1 VPSVSWAKSSPAGY
15 SPLWLHISDTGR
27 IAKLYYEDQFSP
39 NLKAQLDTAFDG
51 HGREVVT
58 FLAAV
63 HDIGK
68 CSVGFQLKDRALA
81 ARVFDVSKYSGI
93 DPKGYRHELAGEVL
107 LQQYLESK
115 GFSRKEAESWAAVVG
130 AHHGTPPTTTKLRD
144 YSKGRKAKTLLYGA
158 RSELV
163 QEQQYLL
170 QYAEEVVQF
179 NPATLKVTHR
189 LLPGTLT
196 ADVLAAVVVCDW
208 VASTEQYAPLL
219 GKCEGQKTAL
229 TPTPEETALF
239 TDPKALDSRAKTAY
253 QRANL
258 PERPD
263 FSHSPEEY
271 SKDLEGAFRRRCGYS
286 PRPAQRE
293 VILKALETPK
303 DNTPVFLYTA
313 PMGSGKT
320 EGALAAAEV
329 LAGRFGRSGVVWALP
344 TKATTNA
351 MYARVRDFY
360 TSALG
365 ERAQVTGQEP
375 EPQGKERGPQDPTHL
390 AQAESLKAAPRV
402 FLGHEDNWLNTEYTE
417 NLTRSAYTKP
427 RLKTLHHFDV
437 CTIDQLLRATVV
449 GKHVELAMRAFKEK
463 VVVVDEVAALD
474 EVSLSLLGALA
485 SWGCPVAL
493 LTAACPPPLYARL
506 RGVFPALETVPSGP
520 SARPCP
526 PVLVRPRPGVE
537 TSSVRPCAPASV
549 GGVVAVL
556 RGTVGRAQA
565 TYKTLRE
572 RNPEGKTVLLHSRF
586 TAEDRAEKE
595 KYLLAALGKNPSDPE
610 QPNPNRPEQLTVVAT
625 QVLEQSLDIDF
636 DCMVT
641 DVAPVEALLQRVGR
655 LHRHRGNDPM
665 RPRVFRTPR
674 AVVEGYSFKEDSGE
688 VDFGDLEWVYGK
700 ADLLDTLDSLEERSR
715 RGSQTPAS
723 EFECASQDPASE
735 PGCASQD
742 PASEFECA
750 SQDPASEFECASQ
763 DPASEPG
770 FTLTLPKD
778 IAALLQETY
787 TPDKGTLAR
796 RSRLPGYSEAH
807 EENQCHDAEL
817 SERAAMCML
826 KPLAETDTL
835 VNWFTEDTEAKVRD
849 IVDTVQVLVLTKEEI
864 HSLEQRLDT
873 PLSYKEVKYYRG
885 KLLRLPVK
893 FNHAF
898 AGIHGA
904 AKTAER
910 MRELHSSVNR
920 LFESSGVLRGYP
932 VICCSESVGA
942 FDVTYDA
949 EVGLVATRKGECCV
963 E

>member
-1 VPSVSWAKSSPAGY
+1 MPSVSWAKSSPTGY

-27 IAKLYYEDQFSP
+27 IAKLYYEDQFSGS
-39 NLKAQLDTAFDG
+39 LKHSLDAAFDG
-51 HGREVVT
+51 HGREVVA

-68 CSVGFQLKDRALA
+68 CSVGFQLKDRTLA
-81 ARVFDVSKYSGI
+81 ARVFDVSKYSDF
-93 DPKGYRHELAGEVL
+93 DPKGYRHELAGEIL

-130 AHHGTPPTTTKLRD
+130 AHHGTPPTTAKLRE

-158 RSELV
+158 QGELV

-170 QYAEEVVQF
+170 QYAEEVAQF
-179 NPATLKVTHR
+179 DPGTLKATNR
-189 LLPGTLT
+189 MLPGTL
-196 ADVLAAVVVCDW
+196 AAGVLAAVVVCDW
-208 VASTEQYAPLL
+208 VASTEEYAPLL
-219 GKCEGQKTAL
+219 GKCEGLEAT
-229 TPTPEETALF
+229 TGVTPEETTLF
-239 TDPKALDSRAKTAY
+239 TDPKSLDSRAKTAY

-258 PERPD
+258 PKCPD
-263 FSHSPEEY
+263 FSHSAEEF
-271 SKDLEGAFRRRCGYS
+271 SKDLDGAFRRRCGYS
-286 PRPAQRE
+286 PRPSQKE
-293 VILKALETPK
+293 VVLKALEASQDEP
-303 DNTPVFLYTA
+303 PVLLYTA

-360 TSALG
+360 TNALRESA
-365 ERAQVTGQEP
+365 RVTGQAP
-375 EPQGKERGPQDPTHL
+375 EPQGKERGPQDPPHL

-402 FLGHEDNWLNTEYTE
+402 FLGHEDSWLNTEYTE

-449 GKHVELAMRAFKEK
+449 GKHVELAMHAFKEK
-463 VVVVDEVAALD
+463 VIVVDEVAALD

-506 RGVFPALETVPSGP
+506 CRAFPAVETVPSGP
-520 SARPCP
+520 SARPCLP
-526 PVLVRPRPGVE
+526 ALVRLRPGVE
-537 TSSVRPCAPASV
+537 TASVRPCAPASA

-556 RGTVGRAQA
+556 RGTVGRAQN

-636 DCMVT
+636 DFMVT
-641 DVAPVEALLQRVGR
+641 DVAPVEALLQRIGR
-655 LHRHRGNDPM
+655 LHRHRGNDLT

-674 AVVEGYSFKEDSGE
+674 AVVEGYSFKEDSSE
-688 VDFGDLEWVYGK
+688 ADFGDLEWVYGK
-700 ADLLDTLDSLEERSR
+700 ADLLDTLDSLRERSR
-715 RGSQTPAS
+715 RGLQDPVSEFECESQGPAS
-723 EFECASQDPASE
+723 EFECASQGTSSGELTLQGPASE
-735 PGCASQD
+735 
-742 PASEFECA
+742 SE
-750 SQDPASEFECASQ
+750 
-763 DPASEPG
+763 

-807 EENQCHDAEL
+807 EANQCHDAEL

-893 FNHAF
+893 FNHAY

-904 AKTAER
+904 VKTAER
-910 MRELHSSVNR
+910 IRELHEDVNR

-932 VICCSESVGA
+932 VICCSETVGA

>member
-1 VPSVSWAKSSPAGY
+1 MPSVSWAKSSPAGY

-27 IAKLYYEDQFSP
+27 IAKLYYEDQLSKS
-39 NLKAQLDTAFDG
+39 LKQSLDAAFDG
-51 HGREVVT
+51 HGREVVA
-58 FLAAV
+58 FIAAV

-68 CSVGFQLKDRALA
+68 CSVGFQLKDRTLA
-81 ARVFDVSKYSGI
+81 ARVFDVSKYGDF
-93 DPKGYRHELAGEVL
+93 DPKGYRHELAGEIL
-107 LQQYLESK
+107 LQQYLEGK

-130 AHHGTPPTTTKLRD
+130 AHHGTPPTTTKLRE

-158 RSELV
+158 QGELV
-163 QEQQYLL
+163 QEQQDLL
-170 QYAEEVVQF
+170 QYAEEVAQF
-179 NPATLKVTHR
+179 DPETLKATNR
-189 LLPGTLT
+189 LLPGTLA

-208 VASTEQYAPLL
+208 VASTEEYAPLL
-219 GKCEGQKTAL
+219 GKCEGLEATL
-229 TPTPEETALF
+229 TLTPEETVLF

-263 FSHSPEEY
+263 FSHSPEEFRA
-271 SKDLEGAFRRRCGYS
+271 DLEGAFRRRCGYS

-303 DNTPVFLYTA
+303 DNTPVFLYAA

-329 LAGRFGRSGVVWALP
+329 LAAKYGKSGVVWALP

-360 TSALG
+360 TNALR
-365 ERAQVTGQEP
+365 ESVKVTGQES
-375 EPQGKERGPQDPTHL
+375 ESQGEERDLQDPPHL
-390 AQAESLKAAPRV
+390 AQAESPKAAPRV

-417 NLTRSAYTKP
+417 NLTRSAYTKL

-449 GKHVELAMRAFKEK
+449 GKHVELAMHAFKEK
-463 VVVVDEVAALD
+463 VIVVDEVAALD

-506 RGVFPALETVPSGP
+506 RRAFPTLETVPSGP
-520 SARPCP
+520 SARPSP
-526 PVLVRPRPGVE
+526 AVLVHPRPGVE
-537 TSSVRPCAPASV
+537 TAFDGPCAPASV
-549 GGVVAVL
+549 GGVVGVL
-556 RGTVGRAQA
+556 RGTVGRAQT

-595 KYLLAALGKNPSDPE
+595 KYLLAALGNNTSDPE
-610 QPNPNRPEQLTVVAT
+610 QPNPNRPRQLTVVAT

-641 DVAPVEALLQRVGR
+641 DVAPVEALLQRIGR

-674 AVVEGYSFKEDSGE
+674 VVVEGYSFKEDSGE

-700 ADLLDTLDSLEERSR
+700 ADLLDTLDSLRERSR
-715 RGSQTPAS
+715 RGP
-723 EFECASQDPASE
+723 QDT
-735 PGCASQD
+735 
-742 PASEFECA
+742 ASEFECA

-763 DPASEPG
+763 GTSSGELTLQDPASEPG
-770 FTLTLPKD
+770 FPLTLPKD

-787 TPDKGTLAR
+787 TPDKDTLALR
-796 RSRLPGYSEAH
+796 RRLPGYSEAH
-807 EENQCHDAEL
+807 EANQCHDAEL

-826 KPLAETDTL
+826 KPLTETDTL

-873 PLSYKEVKYYRG
+873 PLSYKEVRYYRG

-893 FNHAF
+893 FNHAY

-910 MRELHSSVNR
+910 MRELHEDVNR
-920 LFESSGVLRGYP
+920 LFESSGVLREYP
-932 VICCSESVGA
+932 VICCSETVGA

>member
-1 VPSVSWAKSSPAGY
+1 MPSVSWAKSSPAGY

-81 ARVFDVSKYSGI
+81 ARVFDVSKYSDF
-93 DPKGYRHELAGEVL
+93 DPKGYRHELAGEIL
-107 LQQYLESK
+107 LQQYLEGK

-130 AHHGTPPTTTKLRD
+130 AHHGTPPTTTKLRE
-144 YSKGRKAKTLLYGA
+144 YSKGRKAKTMLYGA

-163 QEQQYLL
+163 QEQQDLL
-170 QYAEEVVQF
+170 QYAEEVAQF
-179 NPATLKVTHR
+179 DPGTLKATNR
-189 LLPGTLT
+189 LLPGTLA

-219 GKCEGQKTAL
+219 GKCEEQKTAL

-360 TSALG
+360 TNALG
-365 ERAQVTGQEP
+365 ENAQVTGQEP

-390 AQAESLKAAPRV
+390 AQAESLKTAPRV

-427 RLKTLHHFDV
+427 GLKTLHHFDV

-449 GKHVELAMRAFKEK
+449 GKHVELAMHAFKEK

-506 RGVFPALETVPSGP
+506 RRAFPALETVPSGP
-520 SARPCP
+520 SARPSP
-526 PVLVRPRPGVE
+526 AVLVRLRPGVE
-537 TSSVRPCAPASV
+537 TASVRPCAPASA

-595 KYLLAALGKNPSDPE
+595 EYLLDALGKNPSGPE

-636 DCMVT
+636 DFMVT
-641 DVAPVEALLQRVGR
+641 DVAPAEALLQRIGR

-700 ADLLDTLDSLEERSR
+700 ADLLDTLDSLRERSR

-723 EFECASQDPASE
+723 EFECASQGTSSGE
-735 PGCASQD
+735 LTL
-742 PASEFECA
+742 
-750 SQDPASEFECASQ
+750 Q

-778 IAALLQETY
+778 IASLLQETY

-796 RSRLPGYSEAH
+796 RNRLPGYSEAH

-910 MRELHSSVNR
+910 IRELHSNVNR

-932 VICCSESVGA
+932 VICCSETVGA

-949 EVGLVATRKGECCV
+949 EVGLVVTRKGECCV

>member
-1 VPSVSWAKSSPAGY
+1 MPSVSWAKSSPAGY

-51 HGREVVT
+51 HGREVVA

-81 ARVFDVSKYSGI
+81 TRVFDVSKYSDF
-93 DPKGYRHELAGEVL
+93 DPKGYRHELAGEIL

-130 AHHGTPPTTTKLRD
+130 AHHGTPPTTAKLRE

-158 RSELV
+158 QGELV

-170 QYAEEVVQF
+170 QYAEEVAQF
-179 NPATLKVTHR
+179 DPGTLKATNR
-189 LLPGTLT
+189 MLPGTLA

-219 GKCEGQKTAL
+219 EKCEGQKTAL

-239 TDPKALDSRAKTAY
+239 TDPKALDGRAKTAY

-258 PERPD
+258 PKCPD
-263 FSHSPEEY
+263 FSHSPEEF
-271 SKDLEGAFRRRCGYS
+271 SKDLDGAFRRRCGYS
-286 PRPAQRE
+286 PRPSQKE
-293 VILKALETPK
+293 VVLKALEASQDEP
-303 DNTPVFLYTA
+303 PVLLYTA

-329 LAGRFGRSGVVWALP
+329 LAGRFGKSGVVWALP
-344 TKATTNA
+344 TKATTDA
-351 MYARVRDFY
+351 MYARVRGFY
-360 TSALG
+360 TNALG
-365 ERAQVTGQEP
+365 ESAQVTGQEP

-390 AQAESLKAAPRV
+390 AQAESLKEAPRV

-449 GKHVELAMRAFKEK
+449 GKHVELAMHAFKEK
-463 VVVVDEVAALD
+463 VIVVDEVAALD

-506 RGVFPALETVPSGP
+506 RRAFPRLETVPSGP
-520 SARPCP
+520 SARPSP
-526 PVLVRPRPGVE
+526 AALVRLRPGVE
-537 TSSVRPCAPASV
+537 TASVRPCAPASV
-549 GGVVAVL
+549 GGVGGVVAVL
-556 RGTVGRAQA
+556 HGTVGRAQA

-674 AVVEGYSFKEDSGE
+674 VVVEGYSFKEDSGE
-688 VDFGDLEWVYGK
+688 ADFGDLEWVYGK
-700 ADLLDTLDSLEERSR
+700 VDLLDTLDSLEERSR
-715 RGSQTPAS
+715 RGL
-723 EFECASQDPASE
+723 
-735 PGCASQD
+735 QD

-750 SQDPASEFECASQ
+750 SQDPAREFECASQ
-763 DPASEPG
+763 DPASESE

-796 RSRLPGYSEAH
+796 RNRLPGYSEAH
-807 EENQCHDAEL
+807 EANQCHDAEL

-826 KPLAETDTL
+826 KPLAGTDTL

-910 MRELHSSVNR
+910 IRELHSNVNR

>member
-1 VPSVSWAKSSPAGY
+1 MPSVSWAKSSPAGY

-27 IAKLYYEDQFSP
+27 IAKLYYEDQFSGS
-39 NLKAQLDTAFDG
+39 LKQSLDAAFDG
-51 HGREVVT
+51 HGREVVA

-93 DPKGYRHELAGEVL
+93 DPKGYRHELAGEIL
-107 LQQYLESK
+107 LQQYLEGK

-130 AHHGTPPTTTKLRD
+130 AHHGTPPTTAKLRE

-170 QYAEEVVQF
+170 QYAEEVAQF
-179 NPATLKVTHR
+179 DPGTLKATNR
-189 LLPGTLT
+189 LLPGTLA

-208 VASTEQYAPLL
+208 VASTEEYAPLL
-219 GKCEGQKTAL
+219 GKCEGLEA
-229 TPTPEETALF
+229 TPEETALF

-263 FSHSPEEY
+263 FSHSPEEF

-293 VILKALETPK
+293 VILRALETPK

-344 TKATTNA
+344 TKATTDA
-351 MYARVRDFY
+351 MYIRVRDFY
-360 TSALG
+360 TNALG
-365 ERAQVTGQEP
+365 ENAQVTGQEP

-390 AQAESLKAAPRV
+390 AQAERLKAAPRV
-402 FLGHEDNWLNTEYTE
+402 FLGHEDNWLNIEYTE

-449 GKHVELAMRAFKEK
+449 GKHVELAMHAFKEK

-506 RGVFPALETVPSGP
+506 RRSFPALETVPSGP

-526 PVLVRPRPGVE
+526 PALVRLRPGVE
-537 TSSVRPCAPASV
+537 TASVRPCAPASA

-655 LHRHRGNDPM
+655 LHRHRGNDPT

-674 AVVEGYSFKEDSGE
+674 VVVEGYSFKEESGG

-700 ADLLDTLDSLEERSR
+700 ADLLDTLDSLRERSR
-715 RGSQTPAS
+715 RGL
-723 EFECASQDPASE
+723 
-735 PGCASQD
+735 
-742 PASEFECA
+742 
-750 SQDPASEFECASQ
+750 QDPASEFECASQ
-763 DPASEPG
+763 DPASEPECASQDPVSEPG

-778 IAALLQETY
+778 IASLLQETY

-807 EENQCHDAEL
+807 EANQCHDAEL

-893 FNHAF
+893 FNHAY

-910 MRELHSSVNR
+910 MRELHSNVNR

-932 VICCSESVGA
+932 VICCSETVGA

-949 EVGLVATRKGECCV
+949 EVGLVATRKGVCCV

>member
-1 VPSVSWAKSSPAGY
+1 MSWAKSSPAGY

-27 IAKLYYEDQFSP
+27 IANLYYEDQFSGS
-39 NLKAQLDTAFDG
+39 LKHSLDAAFDG
-51 HGREVVT
+51 HGREVVA

-68 CSVGFQLKDRALA
+68 CSVGFQLKDRTLA
-81 ARVFDVSKYSGI
+81 ARVFDVSKYSDF
-93 DPKGYRHELAGEVL
+93 DPKGYRHELAGEIL

-158 RSELV
+158 QGELV

-170 QYAEEVVQF
+170 QYAEEVAQF
-179 NPATLKVTHR
+179 DPGTLKATNR
-189 LLPGTLT
+189 MLPGTLA

-208 VASTEQYAPLL
+208 VASTEEYAPLL

-229 TPTPEETALF
+229 TPTPEETTLL
-239 TDPKALDSRAKTAY
+239 TDPKALDNRAKTAY

-258 PERPD
+258 PKCPD
-263 FSHSPEEY
+263 FSHSAEEF
-271 SKDLEGAFRRRCGYS
+271 SKDLEEAFRRRCGYS
-286 PRPAQRE
+286 PRPAQGE

-344 TKATTNA
+344 TKATTDA
-351 MYARVRDFY
+351 MYARVRGFY

-365 ERAQVTGQEP
+365 ESAQATGQEP
-375 EPQGKERGPQDPTHL
+375 ESQGKERGPQDPPHL

-449 GKHVELAMRAFKEK
+449 GKHVELAMHAFKEK

-474 EVSLSLLGALA
+474 EVSLGLLGALA
-485 SWGCPVAL
+485 SWGCPVLL

-506 RGVFPALETVPSGP
+506 RSLFPALETVPSGP
-520 SARPCP
+520 AARPCP
-526 PVLVRPRPGVE
+526 PALVRLRPGVE
-537 TSSVRPCAPASV
+537 TASDGPCAPASV

-586 TAEDRAEKE
+586 TAEDRTEKE

-610 QPNPNRPEQLTVVAT
+610 HPNPNRPGQLTVVAT

-641 DVAPVEALLQRVGR
+641 DVAPAEALLQRVGR
-655 LHRHRGNDPM
+655 LHRHRCNDPV

-674 AVVEGYSFKEDSGE
+674 VVVEGYSFKEDSSE
-688 VDFGDLEWVYGK
+688 ADFGDLEWVYGK
-700 ADLLDTLDSLEERSR
+700 ADLLDTLDSLRGRSR
-715 RGSQTPAS
+715 RGL
-723 EFECASQDPASE
+723 
-735 PGCASQD
+735 QD

-763 DPASEPG
+763 DPVREFECASQDPASEPECASQDPASEPE

-778 IAALLQETY
+778 IASLLQETY
-787 TPDKGTLAR
+787 TPNKGTLAL
-796 RSRLPGYSEAH
+796 RSRLPGYSKAH

-873 PLSYKEVKYYRG
+873 PLSYKEVRYYRG

-893 FNHAF
+893 FNHSY

-910 MRELHSSVNR
+910 IRELHSSVNR

-932 VICCSESVGA
+932 VICCSETVGA

>member
-1 VPSVSWAKSSPAGY
+1 MPSVSWAKSSPAGY

-27 IAKLYYEDQFSP
+27 IAKLYYEDQFSRS
-39 NLKAQLDTAFDG
+39 LKQSLDAAFDG
-51 HGREVVT
+51 HGREVVA

-93 DPKGYRHELAGEVL
+93 DPKGYRHELAGEIL
-107 LQQYLESK
+107 LQQYLEGK

-130 AHHGTPPTTTKLRD
+130 AHHGTPPTTAKLRE

-170 QYAEEVVQF
+170 QYAEEVAQF
-179 NPATLKVTHR
+179 DPGTLKATNR
-189 LLPGTLT
+189 MLPGTLA

-229 TPTPEETALF
+229 TPAPEK

-263 FSHSPEEY
+263 FSHSPEEF

-351 MYARVRDFY
+351 MYARVRGFY
-360 TSALG
+360 ANALG
-365 ERAQVTGQEP
+365 ERAQVAGQEP

-402 FLGHEDNWLNTEYTE
+402 FLGHEDNWLNTEFTE

-427 RLKTLHHFDV
+427 RLKILHHFDV

-449 GKHVELAMRAFKEK
+449 GKHVELAMHAFKEK
-463 VVVVDEVAALD
+463 VIVVDEVAALD
-474 EVSLSLLGALA
+474 EVSLSLLTTLAGQGA
-485 SWGCPVAL
+485 PVLL

-506 RGVFPALETVPSGP
+506 RAAFYTLETVPSGP
-520 SARPCP
+520 STRPCP

-537 TSSVRPCAPASV
+537 TASVGPCAPASV

-556 RGTVGRAQA
+556 RGTVGRAQS

-572 RNPEGKTVLLHSRF
+572 RNPEGKMVLLHSRF
-586 TAEDRAEKE
+586 TAEDRADKE

-610 QPNPNRPEQLTVVAT
+610 QPNPNRPGQLTVVAT

-636 DCMVT
+636 DFMVT
-641 DVAPVEALLQRVGR
+641 DVAPAEALLQRVGR
-655 LHRHRGNDPM
+655 LHRHRCNDPM

-674 AVVEGYSFKEDSGE
+674 AVVEGYSFKEDSSE
-688 VDFGDLEWVYGK
+688 VDFGDLEWVYRK

-715 RGSQTPAS
+715 RGLQDPAS
-723 EFECASQDPASE
+723 EPECASQDPASE
-735 PGCASQD
+735 
-742 PASEFECA
+742 SE
-750 SQDPASEFECASQ
+750 
-763 DPASEPG
+763 

-787 TPDKGTLAR
+787 TPDKDTLALR
-796 RSRLPGYSEAH
+796 RRLPGYSEAH
-807 EENQCHDAEL
+807 EANQCHDAEL

-826 KPLAETDTL
+826 KPLTETDTL

-893 FNHAF
+893 FNHAY

-910 MRELHSSVNR
+910 MRELHEDVNR

-932 VICCSESVGA
+932 VICCSETVGA

>member
-1 VPSVSWAKSSPAGY
+1 MPSVSWAKSSPAGY

-27 IAKLYYEDQFSP
+27 IAKLYYEDQFSGS
-39 NLKAQLDTAFDG
+39 LKQSLDAAFDG
-51 HGREVVT
+51 HGREVVA

-81 ARVFDVSKYSGI
+81 ARVFDVSKYSDF
-93 DPKGYRHELAGEVL
+93 DPKGYRHELAGEIL
-107 LQQYLESK
+107 LQQYLEGK

-130 AHHGTPPTTTKLRD
+130 AHHGTPPTTAKLRE

-163 QEQQYLL
+163 KEQQYLL
-170 QYAEEVVQF
+170 QYAEEVAQF
-179 NPATLKVTHR
+179 DPETLKATHR
-189 LLPGTLT
+189 MLPGTLA

-208 VASTEQYAPLL
+208 VASTEEYAPLL
-219 GKCEGQKTAL
+219 GKCEGQKTAF

-365 ERAQVTGQEP
+365 ENAQVTGQEP
-375 EPQGKERGPQDPTHL
+375 EPQGKERGPQDPAHL

-402 FLGHEDNWLNTEYTE
+402 FLGHEDSWLNTEYTE

-449 GKHVELAMRAFKEK
+449 GKHVELAMHAFKEK
-463 VVVVDEVAALD
+463 VIVVDEVAALD

-506 RGVFPALETVPSGP
+506 RALFPRLETVPSGP

-537 TSSVRPCAPASV
+537 TASVRPYAPASV
-549 GGVVAVL
+549 GGVGGVVAVL
-556 RGTVGRAQA
+556 HGTVGRAQA

-595 KYLLAALGKNPSDPE
+595 EYLLAALGKNPSDPE

-636 DCMVT
+636 DFMVT
-641 DVAPVEALLQRVGR
+641 DVAPVEALLQRIGR
-655 LHRHRGNDPM
+655 LHRHRGNDLT

-674 AVVEGYSFKEDSGE
+674 VVVEGYSFKEDSGE
-688 VDFGDLEWVYGK
+688 ADFGDLEWVYGK
-700 ADLLDTLDSLEERSR
+700 ADLLDTLDSLRERSR

-723 EFECASQDPASE
+723 EFECASQDPVR
-735 PGCASQD
+735 
-742 PASEFECA
+742 EFECA
-750 SQDPASEFECASQ
+750 PQ

-770 FTLTLPKD
+770 FPLTLPKD

-817 SERAAMCML
+817 NERAAMCML

-849 IVDTVQVLVLTKEEI
+849 IVDTVQVLVLTREEI

-949 EVGLVATRKGECCV
+949 EVGLVVTRKGECCV

>member
-1 VPSVSWAKSSPAGY
+1 MSWAKSSPAGY

-27 IAKLYYEDQFSP
+27 IAKLYYEDQFSGS
-39 NLKAQLDTAFDG
+39 LKQSLDAAFDG
-51 HGREVVT
+51 HGREVVA

-81 ARVFDVSKYSGI
+81 ARVFDMSKYSGI

-115 GFSRKEAESWAAVVG
+115 SFSRKEAESWAAVVG
-130 AHHGTPPTTTKLRD
+130 AHHGTPPTTAKLRE

-158 RSELV
+158 QGELV
-163 QEQQYLL
+163 QEQQDLL

-179 NPATLKVTHR
+179 DPGTLKATNR
-189 LLPGTLT
+189 MLPGTLA

-208 VASTEQYAPLL
+208 VASTEEYAPLL
-219 GKCEGQKTAL
+219 REREGQK
-229 TPTPEETALF
+229 TALF

-253 QRANL
+253 QSANL

-263 FSHSPEEY
+263 FSHSPEEFRE
-271 SKDLEGAFRRRCGYS
+271 DLDGAFQRRCGYS

-293 VILKALETPK
+293 VVLKALETPK

-360 TSALG
+360 TNALR
-365 ERAQVTGQEP
+365 ESVKVTGQES
-375 EPQGKERGPQDPTHL
+375 ESQGEERDLQDPTHL
-390 AQAESLKAAPRV
+390 AQAESPKAAPRV
-402 FLGHEDNWLNTEYTE
+402 FLGHEDNWLNIEFTE

-449 GKHVELAMRAFKEK
+449 GKHVELAMHAFKEK
-463 VVVVDEVAALD
+463 VIVVDEVAALD

-485 SWGCPVAL
+485 LWGCPVLL

-506 RGVFPALETVPSGP
+506 RSLFPALETVPSGP

-537 TSSVRPCAPASV
+537 TASVRPCAPVPA

-565 TYKTLRE
+565 TYRTLRE

-641 DVAPVEALLQRVGR
+641 DVAPAEALLQRVGR
-655 LHRHRGNDPM
+655 LHRHRCNDLT

-674 AVVEGYSFKEDSGE
+674 VVVEGYSFKEDGGG
-688 VDFGDLEWVYGK
+688 VDFGDLGWVYGK
-700 ADLLDTLDSLEERSR
+700 ADLLDTLDSLRERSR
-715 RGSQTPAS
+715 RGP
-723 EFECASQDPASE
+723 QDPASE
-735 PGCASQD
+735 PGFESQD
-742 PASEFECA
+742 PS
-750 SQDPASEFECASQ
+750 
-763 DPASEPG
+763 SEPG

-778 IAALLQETY
+778 IASLLQETY
-787 TPDKGTLAR
+787 TPDKGTFAR
-796 RSRLPGYSEAH
+796 RSCLPGYSEAH
-807 EENQCHDAEL
+807 EANQCHDAEL

-873 PLSYKEVKYYRG
+873 PLSYKEVRYYRG

-893 FNHAF
+893 FNHAY

-910 MRELHSSVNR
+910 MRELHEDVNR
-920 LFESSGVLRGYP
+920 LFESSGVLREYP
-932 VICCSESVGA
+932 VICCSETVGA

>member
-1 VPSVSWAKSSPAGY
+1 MPSVSWAKSSPAGY

-27 IAKLYYEDQFSP
+27 IAKLYYEDQFSGS
-39 NLKAQLDTAFDG
+39 LKQSLDAAFDG
-51 HGREVVT
+51 HGREVVA

-81 ARVFDVSKYSGI
+81 TRVFDVSKYSDF
-93 DPKGYRHELAGEVL
+93 DPKGYRHELAGEIL
-107 LQQYLESK
+107 LQQYLEGK

-130 AHHGTPPTTTKLRD
+130 AHHGTPPTTAKLRE

-158 RSELV
+158 QGELV

-170 QYAEEVVQF
+170 QYAEEVAQF
-179 NPATLKVTHR
+179 DPGTLKATNR
-189 LLPGTLT
+189 LLPGTLA

-208 VASTEQYAPLL
+208 VASTEEYAPLL
-219 GKCEGQKTAL
+219 WKREELEEAQEA
-229 TPTPEETALF
+229 TPEETALF

-263 FSHSPEEY
+263 FSHSPEEFRA
-271 SKDLEGAFRRRCGYS
+271 DLDGSFRRRCGYS

-449 GKHVELAMRAFKEK
+449 GKHVELAMHAFKEK
-463 VVVVDEVAALD
+463 VIVVDEVAALD

-506 RGVFPALETVPSGP
+506 RAAFPRLETVPSGP
-520 SARPCP
+520 SARRSPSA
-526 PVLVRPRPGVE
+526 LVSLRPGVE
-537 TSSVRPCAPASV
+537 TASVRPCAPASA
-549 GGVVAVL
+549 GGVVGVL
-556 RGTVGRAQA
+556 RGTVGRAQN
-565 TYKTLRE
+565 TYRTLKDAGIP
-572 RNPEGKTVLLHSRF
+572 NLVLLHSRF

-655 LHRHRGNDPM
+655 LHRHRGNDLT

-674 AVVEGYSFKEDSGE
+674 VVVEGYSFKEDSGG

-715 RGSQTPAS
+715 RGL
-723 EFECASQDPASE
+723 
-735 PGCASQD
+735 QD

-770 FTLTLPKD
+770 FTLNLPKD

-787 TPDKGTLAR
+787 TPGKGTLAR
-796 RSRLPGYSEAH
+796 RSHLPGYSEAH
-807 EENQCHDAEL
+807 EANQCHDAEL

-826 KPLAETDTL
+826 KPLTGTDTL

-873 PLSYKEVKYYRG
+873 PLSYKEVRYYRG

-893 FNHAF
+893 FNHAY

-910 MRELHSSVNR
+910 IRELHSSVNR
-920 LFESSGVLRGYP
+920 LFESSGVLREYP
-932 VICCSESVGA
+932 VICCSETVGA
-942 FDVTYDA
+942 YDVTYDA

>member
-1 VPSVSWAKSSPAGY
+1 MSSVSWAKSSPAGY

-27 IAKLYYEDQFSP
+27 IANLYYEDQLSKS
-39 NLKAQLDTAFDG
+39 LKESLDAAFDG
-51 HGREVVT
+51 HGREVVA

-81 ARVFDVSKYSGI
+81 ARVFDVSKYGDV
-93 DPKGYRHELAGEVL
+93 DPKGYRHELAGEIL
-107 LQQYLESK
+107 LQQYLEGK

-130 AHHGTPPTTTKLRD
+130 AHHGTPPTTAKLRE

-158 RSELV
+158 QGELV
-163 QEQQYLL
+163 QEQQDLL
-170 QYAEEVVQF
+170 QYAEEVAQF
-179 NPATLKVTHR
+179 DPGTLKATHR
-189 LLPGTLT
+189 MLPGTLA

-219 GKCEGQKTAL
+219 WKREELEESTEV
-229 TPTPEETALF
+229 TPEETAFF
-239 TDPKALDSRAKTAY
+239 TDPKALDRRAKTAY

-263 FSHSPEEY
+263 FSHSPEEF

-293 VILKALETPK
+293 VILRALETPK

-360 TSALG
+360 TNALR
-365 ERAQVTGQEP
+365 ESVKVTGQES
-375 EPQGKERGPQDPTHL
+375 ESQGEEIDLQDPTHL
-390 AQAESLKAAPRV
+390 AQAESPKAAPRV

-417 NLTRSAYTKP
+417 NLTRSAYTKL

-449 GKHVELAMRAFKEK
+449 GKHVELAMHAFKEK
-463 VVVVDEVAALD
+463 VIVVDEVAALD

-485 SWGCPVAL
+485 SWGCPVVL

-506 RGVFPALETVPSGP
+506 RSLFPALETVPSGP
-520 SARPCP
+520 SARPSP
-526 PVLVRPRPGVE
+526 AVLVRPRPGVE
-537 TSSVRPCAPASV
+537 TSSVRPCAPASA
-549 GGVVAVL
+549 GGVVGVL
-556 RGTVGRAQA
+556 RGTVGRAQN
-565 TYKTLRE
+565 TYRTLKDAGIP
-572 RNPEGKTVLLHSRF
+572 NLVLLHSRF

-595 KYLLAALGKNPSDPE
+595 KYLLAALGKNLDAPE
-610 QPNPNRPEQLTVVAT
+610 QPNLNRPEQLTVVST

-655 LHRHRGNDPM
+655 LHRHRCNDPM

-674 AVVEGYSFKEDSGE
+674 VVVEGYSFKEDEGE

-715 RGSQTPAS
+715 RGSQDPAGG
-723 EFECASQDPASE
+723 ECASQGTSSGE
-735 PGCASQD
+735 LTL
-742 PASEFECA
+742 
-750 SQDPASEFECASQ
+750 Q

-787 TPDKGTLAR
+787 TPDKGALAR

-807 EENQCHDAEL
+807 EENRCHDAEL

-826 KPLAETDTL
+826 KPLTETDTL

-864 HSLEQRLDT
+864 HALEQRLDT
-873 PLSYKEVKYYRG
+873 PLSYKEVRYYRG

-893 FNHAF
+893 FNHAY

-910 MRELHSSVNR
+910 LRELHSSVNR
-920 LFESSGVLRGYP
+920 LFESSGVLREYP
-932 VICCSESVGA
+932 VICCSETVGA

>member
-1 VPSVSWAKSSPAGY
+1 MPSVSWAKSSPAGY

-27 IAKLYYEDQFSP
+27 IAKLYYEDQFSGS
-39 NLKAQLDTAFDG
+39 LEQSLDAAFDG
-51 HGREVVT
+51 HGREVVA
-58 FLAAV
+58 FIAAV

-68 CSVGFQLKDRALA
+68 CSVGFQLKDRTLA
-81 ARVFDVSKYSGI
+81 ARVFDVSKYGDV
-93 DPKGYRHELAGEVL
+93 DPKGYRHELAGEIL
-107 LQQYLESK
+107 LQQYLEGK

-130 AHHGTPPTTTKLRD
+130 AHHGTPPTTSKLRD

-158 RSELV
+158 QGELV

-170 QYAEEVVQF
+170 QYAEKVAQF
-179 NPATLKVTHR
+179 DTETLKVTNR
-189 LLPGTLT
+189 LLPGTLA

-208 VASTEQYAPLL
+208 VASTEEYAPLL
-219 GKCEGQKTAL
+219 GKREELEEAQEA
-229 TPTPEETALF
+229 TPEETALF
-239 TDPKALDSRAKTAY
+239 TDPKVLDSRAKTAY

-263 FSHSPEEY
+263 FGHSPEEFRA
-271 SKDLEGAFRRRCGYS
+271 DLDGAFRRRCGYS
-286 PRPAQRE
+286 PSPAQRE

-360 TSALG
+360 TNALG
-365 ERAQVTGQEP
+365 ESAQVTGQEP
-375 EPQGKERGPQDPTHL
+375 EPQGKERGPQDPPHL

-449 GKHVELAMRAFKEK
+449 GKHVELAMHAFKEK
-463 VVVVDEVAALD
+463 VIVVDEVAALD
-474 EVSLSLLGALA
+474 EVSLSLLTTLAGQGA
-485 SWGCPVAL
+485 PVLL

-506 RGVFPALETVPSGP
+506 RRAFPTLETVPSGP
-520 SARPCP
+520 SARRSPSA
-526 PVLVRPRPGVE
+526 LVRLRPGVE
-537 TSSVRPCAPASV
+537 TASVGPCAPASA
-549 GGVVAVL
+549 GGVVGVL
-556 RGTVGRAQA
+556 RGTVGRAQT

-595 KYLLAALGKNPSDPE
+595 KYLLSALGKNPSDPE

-636 DCMVT
+636 DFMVT
-641 DVAPVEALLQRVGR
+641 DVAPAEALLQRIGR
-655 LHRHRGNDPM
+655 LHRHRGNDPT

-674 AVVEGYSFKEDSGE
+674 VVVEGYSFEEDSGG

-715 RGSQTPAS
+715 RGELTLQDPAGGK
-723 EFECASQDPASE
+723 CASQGTSSGE
-735 PGCASQD
+735 LTL
-742 PASEFECA
+742 
-750 SQDPASEFECASQ
+750 Q

-778 IAALLQETY
+778 IASLLQETY

-807 EENQCHDAEL
+807 EANQCHDAEL

-873 PLSYKEVKYYRG
+873 PLSYKEVRYYRG

-910 MRELHSSVNR
+910 MRELHSNVNR

-932 VICCSESVGA
+932 VICCSETVGA

>member
-1 VPSVSWAKSSPAGY
+1 MPSVSWAKSSPTGY

-27 IAKLYYEDQFSP
+27 IAKLYYEDQFSGS
-39 NLKAQLDTAFDG
+39 LKQSLDAAFDG
-51 HGREVVT
+51 HGREVVS

-68 CSVGFQLKDRALA
+68 CSVGFQLKDRTLA
-81 ARVFDVSKYSGI
+81 AQVFDVSKYSGI
-93 DPKGYRHELAGEVL
+93 DPKGYRHELAGEIL
-107 LQQYLESK
+107 LQQYLEGK

-130 AHHGTPPTTTKLRD
+130 AHHGTPPTTAKLRD

-158 RSELV
+158 QGELV
-163 QEQQYLL
+163 QEQQDLL
-170 QYAEEVVQF
+170 QYAEEVAQF
-179 NPATLKVTHR
+179 DPGTLKATNR
-189 LLPGTLT
+189 MLPGTLA

-208 VASTEQYAPLL
+208 VASTEEYAPLL
-219 GKCEGQKTAL
+219 GKCEELEATL
-229 TPTPEETALF
+229 TLTPEETALL
-239 TDPKALDSRAKTAY
+239 TDPAALDSRAKTAY

-263 FSHSPEEY
+263 FSHSPEEFRA
-271 SKDLEGAFRRRCGYS
+271 DLDGAFRRRCGYS

-293 VILKALETPK
+293 VILRALETPK

-360 TSALG
+360 ANALR
-365 ERAQVTGQEP
+365 ESAQVTGQES
-375 EPQGKERGPQDPTHL
+375 ESQGEERDLQDPTHL
-390 AQAESLKAAPRV
+390 AQAESPKAAPRV
-402 FLGHEDNWLNTEYTE
+402 FLGHEDNWLNTEFTE

-449 GKHVELAMRAFKEK
+449 GKHVELAMHAFKEK
-463 VVVVDEVAALD
+463 VIVVDEVAALD
-474 EVSLSLLGALA
+474 EVSLSLLTALA
-485 SWGCPVAL
+485 GQGAPMLL

-506 RGVFPALETVPSGP
+506 RAAFYTLETVPSGP

-526 PVLVRPRPGVE
+526 PALVRLRPGVE
-537 TSSVRPCAPASV
+537 TASVRPCAPASA

-595 KYLLAALGKNPSDPE
+595 KYLLSALGKNLDDPE

-655 LHRHRGNDPM
+655 LHRHRCNDPM

-674 AVVEGYSFKEDSGE
+674 VVVEGYSFKEDSGE

-715 RGSQTPAS
+715 RGLQDSAS
-723 EFECASQDPASE
+723 GECASQGTSSGE
-735 PGCASQD
+735 LTL
-742 PASEFECA
+742 
-750 SQDPASEFECASQ
+750 Q

-787 TPDKGTLAR
+787 TPDKDTLAR

-807 EENQCHDAEL
+807 EANQCHDAEL
-817 SERAAMCML
+817 SERAALCML

-873 PLSYKEVKYYRG
+873 PLSYKEVRYYRG

-893 FNHAF
+893 FNHAY

-910 MRELHSSVNR
+910 IRELHSSVNR
-920 LFESSGVLRGYP
+920 LFESSGVLREYP
-932 VICCSESVGA
+932 VICCSETVGA

-949 EVGLVATRKGECCV
+949 EVGLVATRKGERCV

>member
-1 VPSVSWAKSSPAGY
+1 MPSVSWAKSSPAGY

-27 IAKLYYEDQFSP
+27 IAKLYYEDQFSRS
-39 NLKAQLDTAFDG
+39 LKQSLDAAFDG
-51 HGREVVT
+51 HGREVVA

-93 DPKGYRHELAGEVL
+93 DPKGYRHELAGEIL
-107 LQQYLESK
+107 LQQYLEGK

-130 AHHGTPPTTTKLRD
+130 AHHGTPPTTAKLRE

-158 RSELV
+158 QSELV

-179 NPATLKVTHR
+179 DPATLKVTNR

-208 VASTEQYAPLL
+208 AASTEEYAPLL

-229 TPTPEETALF
+229 TPTPEEAALF

-258 PERPD
+258 PKCPD
-263 FSHSPEEY
+263 FSHSPEEF
-271 SKDLEGAFRRRCGYS
+271 SKDLDGAFRRRCGYS
-286 PRPAQRE
+286 PRPSQKE
-293 VILKALETPK
+293 VVLKALEASQDEP
-303 DNTPVFLYTA
+303 PVLLYTA

-329 LAGRFGRSGVVWALP
+329 LAAKYGKSGVVWALP

-360 TSALG
+360 TNALG
-365 ERAQVTGQEP
+365 ESTRVTGQEP
-375 EPQGKERGPQDPTHL
+375 EPQGKERDPQDPTHL
-390 AQAESLKAAPRV
+390 TQAESLKAAPRV
-402 FLGHEDNWLNTEYTE
+402 FLGHEDNWLNIEYTE

-449 GKHVELAMRAFKEK
+449 GKHVELAMHAFKEK
-463 VVVVDEVAALD
+463 VVVVDEVSALD

-506 RGVFPALETVPSGP
+506 RSLFPRLETVPSGP

-537 TSSVRPCAPASV
+537 TASVRPCAPASV
-549 GGVVAVL
+549 GGVGGVVAVL
-556 RGTVGRAQA
+556 HGTVGRAQA

-595 KYLLAALGKNPSDPE
+595 EYLLAALGKNPSDPE

-674 AVVEGYSFKEDSGE
+674 VVVEGYSFKEDSGE
-688 VDFGDLEWVYGK
+688 ADFGDLEWVYEK

-723 EFECASQDPASE
+723 EFECASQGTSSGE
-735 PGCASQD
+735 LTL
-742 PASEFECA
+742 
-750 SQDPASEFECASQ
+750 Q
-763 DPASEPG
+763 DPASEPE

-796 RSRLPGYSEAH
+796 RSHLPGYSEAH
-807 EENQCHDAEL
+807 EANQCHDAEL

-826 KPLAETDTL
+826 KPLAGTDTL

-873 PLSYKEVKYYRG
+873 PLSYKEVRYYRG

-893 FNHAF
+893 FNHAY

-910 MRELHSSVNR
+910 IRELHSNVNR

-932 VICCSESVGA
+932 VICCSETVGA

-949 EVGLVATRKGECCV
+949 EVGLVATRKGENCCV

>member
-1 VPSVSWAKSSPAGY
+1 MPSVSWAKSSPAGY

-27 IAKLYYEDQFSP
+27 IAKLYYEDQFSRS
-39 NLKAQLDTAFDG
+39 LKQSLDAAFDG
-51 HGREVVT
+51 HGREVVA

-93 DPKGYRHELAGEVL
+93 DPKGYRHELAGEIL
-107 LQQYLESK
+107 LQQYLEGK

-130 AHHGTPPTTTKLRD
+130 AHHGTPPTTAKLRE

-170 QYAEEVVQF
+170 QYAEEVAQF
-179 NPATLKVTHR
+179 DPGTLKATNR
-189 LLPGTLT
+189 MLPGTLA

-219 GKCEGQKTAL
+219 GKCEGQEA
-229 TPTPEETALF
+229 TPEEASLF

-263 FSHSPEEY
+263 FSHSPEEF

-351 MYARVRDFY
+351 MYARVRGFY
-360 TSALG
+360 ANALG
-365 ERAQVTGQEP
+365 ERAQVAGQEP

-390 AQAESLKAAPRV
+390 AQAESLKTAPRV

-449 GKHVELAMRAFKEK
+449 GKHVELAMHAFKEK
-463 VVVVDEVAALD
+463 VVVVDEVSALD

-506 RGVFPALETVPSGP
+506 CRSFPALETVPSGP

-526 PVLVRPRPGVE
+526 PALVRPRPGVE
-537 TSSVRPCAPASV
+537 TASVRPCAPASV

-595 KYLLAALGKNPSDPE
+595 KYLLAALGKNPSGPE

-636 DCMVT
+636 DFMVT
-641 DVAPVEALLQRVGR
+641 DVAPAEALLQRIGR

-674 AVVEGYSFKEDSGE
+674 VVVEGYSFKEDSGE
-688 VDFGDLEWVYGK
+688 ADFGDLEWVYEK

-715 RGSQTPAS
+715 RGLQDPAS
-723 EFECASQDPASE
+723 ESECASQDPAREFECASQDPASE
-735 PGCASQD
+735 
-742 PASEFECA
+742 SEF
-750 SQDPASEFECASQ
+750 P
-763 DPASEPG
+763 
-770 FTLTLPKD
+770 LTLPKD

-807 EENQCHDAEL
+807 EANQCHDAEL
-817 SERAAMCML
+817 GERAAMCML

-849 IVDTVQVLVLTKEEI
+849 IVDTVQVLVLTREEI

-893 FNHAF
+893 FNHAY

-910 MRELHSSVNR
+910 IRELHSNVNR